1 MKIQI
6 TIPKEFEDHYYKDH
20 FDDALH
26 RLSADAH
33 LLAGNYEQETAKM
46 LATAL
51 KNARPVYVKPLCDV
65 CRNLKDEDTLYQR
78 SEWGD
83 GGMRFDYI
91 QGIHYCPA
99 CGRKLKND

>member
-6 TIPKEFEDHYYKDH
+6 TIPREFEDHYYKDH

-51 KNARPVYVKPLCDV
+51 KEAKPVYLKPPCVV
-65 CRNLKDEDTLYQR
+65 CENLDDGDTLYQGT
-78 SEWGD
+78 SWD
-83 GGMRFDYI
+83 GGVGYDYI
-91 QGIHYCPA
+91 WDIHYCPR
-99 CGRKLKND
+99 CGRKLK